1 MRAHRPIADLFK
13 WALVTSILVHLFAV
27 LGISFALPALLE
39 QAENPLPQT
48 PMKIILVPTVS
59 EVEPD
64 EHNTLAQANSLGEE
78 EADTMILSPPFPT
91 PPSLEEL
98 PPDAH
103 TGQIDNFLHRESME
117 SSQTV
122 RPPGTGNPG
131 LSRKQLIQEI
141 HLAYLDTQAR
151 PRQKYVSTHS
161 KESRY
166 AAYIEQWR
174 QRVERVGNLNYP
186 AEAKS
191 QKLEGSLVLDVAIN
205 AEGGVENVLILS
217 SSGHKILDD
226 SALRTIK
233 LAAPFDRF
241 PDIIRVDT
249 DVLHIVRTWEYRH
262 NSLTSSYLR
271 GSQ

>member
-1 MRAHRPIADLFK
+1 MRTHRPIADLFK
-13 WALVTSILVHLFAV
+13 WALVTSIVVHLFVV

-39 QAENPLPQT
+39 QADNPLPRP

-78 EADTMILSPPFPT
+78 EAGTMILSPPT
-91 PPSLEEL
+91 PVSVEEI
-98 PPDAH
+98 PPD
-103 TGQIDNFLHRESME
+103 TQSGQIDNLLHRESAE
-117 SSQTV
+117 SPQTV
-122 RPPGTGNPG
+122 HDSGTGNPG
-131 LSRKQLIQEI
+131 PSREQLVQEI
-141 HLAYLDTQAR
+141 NLAYLNAQAR
-151 PRQKYVSTHS
+151 PRQKYVSARS
-161 KESRY
+161 RESRY
-166 AAYIEQWR
+166 AAYIERWR

-186 AEAKS
+186 EAAKS
-191 QKLEGSLVLDVAIN
+191 RKLEGSLVLDVAIN
-205 AEGGVENVLILS
+205 AEGGVENVRILS

-226 SALRTIK
+226 SALKTIN
-233 LAAPFDRF
+233 LATPFDRF

-262 NSLTSSYLR
+262 NSLTSSNLR